1 VDVGRGNVQR
11 LWLCRATPY
20 LTCELCDF
28 DICKRCYE
36 IESLPPDEKDREVER
51 RLDKTAAEE
60 AETKDAL
67 KQKNVPDWMR
77 KRGDGNGTNASTSN
91 AWRNYMEMT

>member
-1 VDVGRGNVQR
+1 MKRIAKWRDAWTKR
-11 LWLCRATPY
+11 LPKKL
-20 LTCELCDF
+20 
-28 DICKRCYE
+28 K
-36 IESLPPDEKDREVER
+36 
-51 RLDKTAAEE
+51 
-60 AETKDAL
+60 TKDAL